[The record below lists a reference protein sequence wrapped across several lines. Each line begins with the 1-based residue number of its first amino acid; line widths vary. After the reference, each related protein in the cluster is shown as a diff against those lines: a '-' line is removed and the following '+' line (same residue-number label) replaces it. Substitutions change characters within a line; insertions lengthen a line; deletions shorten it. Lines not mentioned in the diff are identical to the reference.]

1 MAVEYWSYGARGK
14 RSDMQDE
21 HGAGSCPHTAWL
33 VFFVLDGHGGH
44 GVVNALQPQ
53 MTNSIVSALQRVPL
67 NKTTNSYD
75 EAKLAAQLQMAVVGL
90 DTRLYAELRGANRN
104 SGSTLLVVVFNP
116 LTRQLLQV
124 NVGDSRSVV
133 ADLDTGRIV
142 SVTEDHTLKRQDE
155 RERVTSAG
163 GTIVKNR
170 VAGILSPPRAMGD
183 MGVGLKRLPLTSSSS
198 CSSARSR

>member
-1 MAVEYWSYGARGK
+1 MAAEYWSYGARGK

-53 MTNSIVSALQRVPL
+53 MTNSIVAALQRVPL
-67 NKTTNSYD
+67 NKNTHSYD

-104 SGSTLLVVVFNP
+104 SGSTLLVVTYNP

-133 ADLDTGRIV
+133 ADLETGAIV
-142 SVTEDHTLKRQDE
+142 SETKDHTLKDANEVQ
-155 RERVTSAG
+155 RVTSAG

-183 MGVGLKRLPLTSSSS
+183 MGIGLKRLSTPPSSSS
-198 CSSARSR
+198 SSRSR